1 MDDNKRPA
9 VFFDRDGTLSE
20 EVGYINHISRFML
33 SSYAHE
39 AVKLINDSDYLAVVT
54 TNQSGLARG
63 YFPEDLLEKVHKKME
78 EQLNK
83 GGAFLDGIYYCPHHE
98 FGEIEKYRMICDCRK
113 PKPGMLIQAVRDLN
127 IDLTKSFVVGDK
139 YTDVELA
146 YNVGAKSIMVMT
158 GYGIGEYTYQQHTWK
173 VFPHYIAEN
182 ALEAVKIILKPESK
196 K

>member
-1 MDDNKRPA
+1 MNNNKKGA

-20 EVGYINHISRFML
+20 EVGYINHISRFKL
-33 SSYAHE
+33 SSYAFE
-39 AVKLINDSDYLAVVT
+39 TIRLVNESDFLAVIV

-63 YFPEDLLEKVHKKME
+63 YFLEELLDNVHEKMI
-78 EQLNK
+78 EQLERK
-83 GGAFLDGIYYCPHHE
+83 GANLDGIYFCPHHE
-98 FGEIEKYRMICDCRK
+98 FGDVEKYRKVCKCRK
-113 PKPGMLIQAVRDLN
+113 PEPGMLLKAAEDLN

-139 YTDVELA
+139 YTDIELA

-182 ALEAVKIILKPESK
+182 ALEAVKIILK
-196 K
+196 